1 MAGADA
7 AGDPG
12 DAVALKF
19 MSDRPAFDREVPN
32 APDTRPDIP

>member
-1 MAGADA
+1 VAGAEK
-7 AGDPG
+7 AGDLG

-32 APDTRPDIP
+32 TPLIHPS